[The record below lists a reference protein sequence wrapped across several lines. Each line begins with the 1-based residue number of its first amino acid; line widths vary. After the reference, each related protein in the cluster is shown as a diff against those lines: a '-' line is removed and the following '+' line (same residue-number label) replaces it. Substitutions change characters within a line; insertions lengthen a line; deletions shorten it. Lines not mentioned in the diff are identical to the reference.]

1 MDNTYVVS
9 NVLSGYWDHSGLEE
23 GDTVLIHSSMRRTLR
38 HLISLGSKPEPGLI
52 VDSLLEQIGNS
63 GTLLFPLFNFE
74 FPDTKY
80 FSINHTPSQMG
91 VLTEFVRKNYS
102 GVRTGHPIYSFYAI
116 GANAPEFSGI
126 DNKSGYG
133 IDSPF
138 ARLRQLAGKIGIV
151 DLDDQNSMTSYHHV
165 EEMLSVDYR
174 YFKDFSGEYVNSS
187 SESSEKTYSLFVR
200 DINRGVTTDVN
211 RMGEILWNEGLYKG
225 FREGIGNGLRTIDA
239 QALFDR
245 TSIEILEGR
254 ALETL
259 YSITK

>member
-1 MDNTYVVS
+1 MHNTYFVS
-9 NVLSGYWDHSGLEE
+9 NVLSGYWGHSGLEQ
-23 GDTVLIHSSMRRTLR
+23 GDTVLIHSSMKRTLR
-38 HLISLGSKPEPGLI
+38 HLMSLGAKPEPGLI
-52 VDSLLEQIGNS
+52 VDSLLEQIGDS
-63 GTLLFPLFNFE
+63 GTLLLPLFNFD
-74 FPDTKY
+74 FPEEKY
-80 FSINHTPSQMG
+80 FSINDTPSQMG
-91 VLTEFVRKNYS
+91 VITEFARKNYL

-116 GANAPEFSGI
+116 GANAEEFSWI

-138 ARLRQLAGKIGIV
+138 ARLRQLGGKIGIV

-174 YFKDFSGEYVNSS
+174 YYKDFSGEYVDSS
-187 SESSEKTYSLFVR
+187 SMKSERTYSLFVR
-200 DINRGVTTDVN
+200 DSSRGVTTDVN

-225 FREGIGNGLRTIDA
+225 FKVGIRNGLRTIDA
-239 QALFDR
+239 QELFDR
-245 TSIEILEGR
+245 VSIEILEGR

>member
-1 MDNTYVVS
+1 MK
-9 NVLSGYWDHSGLEE
+9 
-23 GDTVLIHSSMRRTLR
+23 RTLR

-63 GTLLFPLFNFE
+63 GTLLLPLFNFE
-74 FPDTKY
+74 FPVKKY
-80 FSINHTPSQMG
+80 FSINDTPSQMG
-91 VLTEFVRKNYS
+91 VLTEFTRKNYS

-116 GANAPEFSGI
+116 GANAHEFSGI

-138 ARLRQLAGKIGIV
+138 ARLRQLDGKIGIV

-165 EEMLSVDYR
+165 EEMLGVDYR
-174 YFKDFSGEYVNSS
+174 YFKNFSGEYVDSS

-200 DINRGVTTDVN
+200 DVNRGITTDVN
-211 RMGEILWNEGLYKG
+211 RMGAILWNEGLYKG
-225 FREGIGNGLRTIDA
+225 FKADTGNGLRTIDA
-239 QALFDR
+239 QVLFDR
-245 TSIEILEGR
+245 VSIEILEGR

>member
-1 MDNTYVVS
+1 MS
-9 NVLSGYWDHSGLEE
+9 NLLSGYWEHSGLEE
-23 GDTVLIHSSMRRTLR
+23 GDTVLIHSSMKRTFR
-38 HLISLGSKPEPGLI
+38 HLISVGSKPEPGFI

-80 FSINHTPSQMG
+80 FSINDTPSQMG
-91 VLTEFVRKNYS
+91 VITEFARKNYS

-116 GANAPEFSGI
+116 GANDQEFSGI

-138 ARLRQLAGKIGIV
+138 ALLRQLNGKIGIV
-151 DLDDQNSMTSYHHV
+151 DLEDQNSMTSYHHV

-174 YFKDFSGEYVNSS
+174 YFKDFSGKYVDSTG
-187 SESSEKTYSLFVR
+187 ESSVKTYSLYVR
-200 DINRGVTTDVN
+200 DLNRGVTTNVN

-225 FREGIGNGLRTIDA
+225 FRQGIGNGLRTVYA
-239 QALFDR
+239 QELFNR
-245 TSIEILEGR
+245 TSVEILEGR

-259 YSITK
+259 YSIIK